1 MSALH
6 IFAIAAISLN
16 VMIGFNGAI
25 RAKKRE
31 TRSAWVCSFLG
42 WISLLILMITQP

>member
-6 IFAIAAISLN
+6 IFTIAAISLN
-16 VMIGFNGAI
+16 VMIGFHGAT

-31 TRSAWVCSFLG
+31 TRSAWGCSFLG
-42 WISLLILMITQP
+42 WILLLILISIQP